1 MSINYGQISNAC
13 NDFCL
18 VPNQKEKT
26 GSTLRTKIKEDW
38 ITMLTFFCFLLLLP
52 NPSLHPIQPQAPP
65 TRRPTPSQPSEP
77 PPPGAFLPTF
87 LASLIAPF
95 LAASCAPPYLHINGT
110 VPLDLCSY
118 QSVGTL
124 KERIPPK
131 SLFHE
136 KVVWESCCSWWE
148 WSLATRERSI
158 SPAYFQTFQTF
169 SSPLPP
175 PPLCSKMRIV
185 RNNPKKRVVTS
196 KILTLPKL
204 AWPPNP

>member
-1 MSINYGQISNAC
+1 MDRSQMLAMIFVWSQIRKRKRAPHWGRRS
-13 NDFCL
+13 
-18 VPNQKEKT
+18 KRT
-26 GSTLRTKIKEDW
+26 GSQCSPSSASCCSYQTLLCT
-38 ITMLTFFCFLLLLP
+38 
-52 NPSLHPIQPQAPP
+52 PSSLKPPP
-65 TRRPTPSQPSEP
+65 TRRPTPSQSSEP